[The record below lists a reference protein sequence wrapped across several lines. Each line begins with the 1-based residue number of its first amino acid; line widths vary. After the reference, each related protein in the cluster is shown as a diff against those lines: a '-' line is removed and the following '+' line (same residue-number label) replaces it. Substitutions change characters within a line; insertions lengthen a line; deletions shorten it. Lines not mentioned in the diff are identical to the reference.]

1 MAEGDGPVTHRTGR
15 RELPPAAGAAAGP
28 AALPPGVL
36 PCALALQGFE
46 WLLVASFFLALCL
59 MGGCCWWPMTESD
72 GEGTQTELA

>member
-1 MAEGDGPVTHRTGR
+1 MTHRTGK

-28 AALPPGVL
+28 AALPPGVLPPGVL

-59 MGGCCWWPMTESD
+59 MGGYCWWPMTESD